1 VYGIQ
6 DLGSGDRGKAMAR
19 ISHLY
24 DPLNKMII
32 HATIDQYNKSEMRLC
47 EEHLD
52 SIQAGDVVVSD
63 RYYGAVWL
71 FLVLQKIGADF
82 VIRLKA
88 KQWKVAKEL
97 IADGAK
103 ERIVE
108 FKADSDH
115 LPMLRKYGVTE
126 RTIKCR
132 LIRYER
138 SDEDL
143 ILCTSMTDKKQYSA
157 DDIEQVY
164 ATRWGIEESY
174 KFLKCRLDLA
184 NFSGRTPHAILQD
197 FHVKIFLS
205 NLCTLVTLEQDLR
218 LEDEHKT

>member
-1 VYGIQ
+1 
-6 DLGSGDRGKAMAR
+6 
-19 ISHLY
+19 
-24 DPLNKMII
+24 
-32 HATIDQYNKSEMRLC
+32 
-47 EEHLD
+47 
-52 SIQAGDVVVSD
+52 
-63 RYYGAVWL
+63 
-71 FLVLQKIGADF
+71 

-218 LEDEHKT
+218 LEDEHKTGKKKLKYRTNRTFALSSFKDMPIFIFLKNGLKKALDVFYNLIKKQVSPVRDGRSYPRRTSIKKLSPTNYKPL